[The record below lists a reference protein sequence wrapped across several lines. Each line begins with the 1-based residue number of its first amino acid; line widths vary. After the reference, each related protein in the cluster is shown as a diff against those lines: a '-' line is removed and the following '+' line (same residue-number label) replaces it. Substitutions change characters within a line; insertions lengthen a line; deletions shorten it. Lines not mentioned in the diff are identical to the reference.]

1 MGAVALAATPQTREL
16 LDERSLE
23 LIEYPE
29 ITAAIAAHAVSERAR
44 TSLREWR
51 PIADSAER
59 GRG

>member
-1 MGAVALAATPQTREL
+1 